1 MGCIL
6 VHDNNISDIH
16 AYQQVHI
23 VLQFGKRK
31 IKSKMTTCPDDFP
44 GDRRI
49 CYTELEKNNILIQLT
64 DPNQAA
70 PIVSEMSTDTKST
83 VFTFGCARICLK
95 FQDMKMPKLL
105 KCTVYTSERKQLH
118 VHRDTQITTKDGT
131 KFKE

>member
-31 IKSKMTTCPDDFP
+31 IKSKMTHVQMTFQVTAESAAHRA
-44 GDRRI
+44 GR
-49 CYTELEKNNILIQLT
+49 KNVLIQLT